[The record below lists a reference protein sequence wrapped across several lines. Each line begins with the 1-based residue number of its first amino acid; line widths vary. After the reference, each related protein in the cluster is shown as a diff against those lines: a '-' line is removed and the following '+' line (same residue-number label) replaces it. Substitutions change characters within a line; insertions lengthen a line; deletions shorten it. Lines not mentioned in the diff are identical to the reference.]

1 MLLVPSLNFASDGIC
16 ETKQSAIVLTIEVRE
31 QK

>member
-1 MLLVPSLNFASDGIC
+1 MLLILSLNFASEGIC